1 MKAEA
6 EAEKMGDSAGQGLKD
21 EGGFILVTAIVVLLL
36 LVIIGIAATTTTH
49 IELQMAGAHKTHT
62 MSFYDAEAGRS
73 FAYASPELYGS
84 TNVVV
89 GESAPFEAP
98 AGFEFE
104 GTVAYDGGGPLPR
117 GSGFSD
123 DYTAHYYIIESTGAV
138 PAAGAEATVVARG
151 YRVGF

>member
-1 MKAEA
+1 
-6 EAEKMGDSAGQGLKD
+6 
-21 EGGFILVTAIVVLLL
+21 
-36 LVIIGIAATTTTH
+36 
-49 IELQMAGAHKTHT
+49 MAGAHKTHT

-84 TNVVV
+84 TNVVA
-89 GESAPFEAP
+89 GENAPFEAP
-98 AGFEFE
+98 AGAGFEFA

-123 DYTAHYYIIESTGAV
+123 DYQAHYYIIESTGAV
-138 PAAGAEATVVARG
+138 PAAGAEATVVAKG